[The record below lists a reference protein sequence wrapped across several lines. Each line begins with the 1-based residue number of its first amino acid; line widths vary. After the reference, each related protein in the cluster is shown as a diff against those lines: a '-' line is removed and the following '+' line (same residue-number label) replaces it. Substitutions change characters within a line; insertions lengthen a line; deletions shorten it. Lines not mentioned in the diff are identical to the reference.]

1 MFNHQT
7 EKTVNSIRMKL
18 VSEGLDV
25 KFQDAIKNNSEFK
38 KSLEKLSD
46 SVLDMIQN
54 IAADLRD
61 DDNFIKSIKA
71 ESRKIGDNNIDD
83 VIFSAVKDYVITAIK
98 KSV

>member
-25 KFQDAIKNNSEFK
+25 KFQDAIKNNAEFK

-98 KSV
+98 KSL